1 MPSVLRPTVF
11 LDRDGTLNE
20 MVYDE
25 SHGVLDSP
33 FWPEHLVLKRE
44 AGPFVRALNQLGFM
58 CPVVTNQ
65 PGIAKGFLTPMR
77 LDRIHR
83 HLHEELARS
92 GAHLDG
98 IFYCP
103 HHPDP
108 GSRGRED
115 LAIKCHCRKPAPGLI
130 FEAAAV
136 LHSDLDRS
144 YMVGDGLTDMEAGR
158 AAGVTTVLVSK
169 LKPETMERI
178 QQRPEARPDHVV
190 SDLNEALNM
199 IRSARDDMI
208 AAHRS

>member
-11 LDRDGTLNE
+11 LDRAGPLIE
-20 MVYDE
+20 MVHDE
-25 SHGVLDSP
+25 YHGVLDSP

-44 AGPFVRALNQLGFM
+44 AAQFVRALNQMGFM

-65 PGIAKGFLTPMR
+65 PGIAKGSLTPMR

-83 HLHEELARS
+83 RLREELARR

-108 GSRGRED
+108 GPRGKEN
-115 LAIKCHCRKPAPGLI
+115 LAIECQCRKPAPGLI
-130 FEAAAV
+130 LEAAAV
-136 LHSDLDRS
+136 LHSDLHRS

-158 AAGVTTVLVSK
+158 AAGVTTVLVSR
-169 LKPETMERI
+169 LKPEIMERI

-190 SDLNEALNM
+190 SDLDEALDL
-199 IRSARDDMI
+199 IRSARDSLI
-208 AAHRS
+208 SEHRS